1 MYNQIRQSIPK
12 TNKYNNILSNS
23 HIFNKK
29 IDSNL
34 TIIETLKLKSES
46 AEKDKFRKYIKGKL
60 LGKGGFAKCYELIC
74 KDNNK
79 IFAAKML
86 PRNNITTERQRQ
98 KLITEIKIHKSLH
111 HPQIV
116 AFEHVFEDK
125 SNVYMLLEL
134 CQNQTLNELFERR
147 KTLTEIEVQCYMIQL
162 IKALQ
167 YLHSHRVIH
176 RDLKLG
182 NLFLNDKMQ
191 LKVGD
196 FGLATKLDFEGERK
210 KTICGTPNYIAPE
223 VLYGTGH
230 SYEVDIWSLGVIIY
244 TLLIGKPPFETRDV
258 KTTYNKI
265 KKADF
270 SFPKNCK
277 VSLEAKNLIK
287 KILILDPKKRPS
299 LNEILSDDFFNQGIA
314 IPKLL
319 PLSTLAIPPPL
330 EYIKKYIPNTR
341 SNEIIH
347 KDHLNGVKMNNASN
361 SGKIISCIDNT
372 KDTEII
378 DEDLLSNNK
387 NIINIIINNKVVQKK
402 SIYITKW
409 ADYSNKHSL
418 GYMLNDGY
426 IGVYFNDT
434 TKMLLNPSHNKFTYI
449 GKKINEED
457 ELLYTFSTKEYP
469 DDLKK
474 KVYIFNQIKNYFDEV
489 NNKIKKDENNTNEK
503 NNEENEEK
511 KRFGKHRHKKDKEE
525 KKLEEDED
533 VQNVNAAI
541 KNIEELD
548 FIFVK
553 KWIKTKHA
561 FFFRLSNKNI
571 QVCFKDKTEI
581 FLDIKNEN
589 VIYTNKKEEKNTYP
603 INKALNSSNY
613 EMNNRVKYIKQV
625 LAYMINSNK
634 IKKINESNSDKK

>member
-1 MYNQIRQSIPK
+1 
-12 TNKYNNILSNS
+12 
-23 HIFNKK
+23 
-29 IDSNL
+29 
-34 TIIETLKLKSES
+34 
-46 AEKDKFRKYIKGKL
+46 
-60 LGKGGFAKCYELIC
+60 
-74 KDNNK
+74 
-79 IFAAKML
+79 
-86 PRNNITTERQRQ
+86 
-98 KLITEIKIHKSLH
+98 
-111 HPQIV
+111 
-116 AFEHVFEDK
+116 
-125 SNVYMLLEL
+125 
-134 CQNQTLNELFERR
+134 
-147 KTLTEIEVQCYMIQL
+147 
-162 IKALQ
+162 
-167 YLHSHRVIH
+167 
-176 RDLKLG
+176 
-182 NLFLNDKMQ
+182 
-191 LKVGD
+191 
-196 FGLATKLDFEGERK
+196 
-210 KTICGTPNYIAPE
+210 
-223 VLYGTGH
+223 
-230 SYEVDIWSLGVIIY
+230 
-244 TLLIGKPPFETRDV
+244 
-258 KTTYNKI
+258 
-265 KKADF
+265 
-270 SFPKNCK
+270 
-277 VSLEAKNLIK
+277 
-287 KILILDPKKRPS
+287 
-299 LNEILSDDFFNQGIA
+299 
-314 IPKLL
+314 
-319 PLSTLAIPPPL
+319 
-330 EYIKKYIPNTR
+330 
-341 SNEIIH
+341 
-347 KDHLNGVKMNNASN
+347 
-361 SGKIISCIDNT
+361 
-372 KDTEII
+372 
-378 DEDLLSNNK
+378 
-387 NIINIIINNKVVQKK
+387 
-402 SIYITKW
+402 
-409 ADYSNKHSL
+409 
-418 GYMLNDGY
+418 MLNDGY

-561 FFFRLSNKNI
+561 FFFRLSNKNM

-634 IKKINESNSDKK
+634 IKKINESNLDKK